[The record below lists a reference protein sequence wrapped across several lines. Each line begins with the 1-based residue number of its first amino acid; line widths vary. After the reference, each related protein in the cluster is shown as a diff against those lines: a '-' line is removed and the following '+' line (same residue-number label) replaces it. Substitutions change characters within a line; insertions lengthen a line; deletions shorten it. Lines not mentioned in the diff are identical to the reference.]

1 METNFSL
8 NGKCVCISG
17 ETKLDRHL
25 LWALVVACGGR
36 WVTSVSS
43 LVDLLV
49 CGATPGPR
57 KLMMAELHQ
66 TPICTE
72 DELEAIIRRDLDYPA
87 EKGTLF
93 AIAWRLPYQNKET
106 PKPATHRAAV
116 RRAPRIPEGN
126 GPLRG
131 MNIVLTGTL
140 TRPRKEIEQLISHAG
155 GVPMG
160 AISGTTTY
168 LVAGEGGGSKRE
180 KAVKLNIPIIDEAA
194 LLAMI
199 NAE

>member
-1 METNFSL
+1 MDANFSL
-8 NGKCVCISG
+8 SGKCVCITG
-17 ETKLDRHL
+17 ETKLDRHM
-25 LWALVVACGGR
+25 LWALIAACGGR

-43 LVDLLV
+43 LVDVLV
-49 CGATPGPR
+49 CGETPGPR

-66 TPICTE
+66 TPICNE
-72 DELEAIIRRDLDYPA
+72 EELESVIRRDLDYPT

-93 AIAWRLPYQNKET
+93 ALAWRLPYQNKEKGT
-106 PKPATHRAAV
+106 NPVPRSSAP
-116 RRAPRIPEGN
+116 RAPRVPEGD

-140 TRPRKEIEQLISHAG
+140 SRPRKEIEQMISRAG
-155 GVPMG
+155 GLPMG
-160 AISGTTTY
+160 AISGTTSY

-180 KAVKLNIPIIDEAA
+180 KAAKLNIPIIDEAA